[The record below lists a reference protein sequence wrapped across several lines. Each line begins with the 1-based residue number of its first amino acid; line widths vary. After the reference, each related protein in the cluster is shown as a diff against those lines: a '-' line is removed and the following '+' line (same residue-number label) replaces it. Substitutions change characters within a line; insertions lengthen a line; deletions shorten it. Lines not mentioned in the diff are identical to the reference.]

1 MVTTD
6 YQSLPMITIFWGEPG
21 ANTRPKVK
29 PGASKHGQRSGRSAG
44 ERGDQAEDHH
54 QGEAKG
60 VAVRNAVPT
69 QDGPRKADAGARGGG
84 SGSDGRAEARRPAGP
99 RVCGASA
106 GSGEHRAVQEADQ
119 WRPNGRKQ
127 RQEAMAG
134 DASGVP
140 RRKRRRNVGR
150 AQPLRT
156 LGQGRVAVGGR
167 AA

>member
-1 MVTTD
+1 M
-6 YQSLPMITIFWGEPG
+6 
-21 ANTRPKVK
+21 
-29 PGASKHGQRSGRSAG
+29 
-44 ERGDQAEDHH
+44 
-54 QGEAKG
+54 
-60 VAVRNAVPT
+60 RNDVPT
-69 QDGPRKADAGARGGG
+69 QDGPRRADAGASGGG

-99 RVCGASA
+99 RVCGAST
-106 GSGEHRAVQEADQ
+106 GSAEHRAVREADQ

-134 DASGVP
+134 DASGGP

-167 AA
+167 AAWRGKGRPAKSGGGAAGGAAGTAAGAVAGGAAGGTAVGTGAAR